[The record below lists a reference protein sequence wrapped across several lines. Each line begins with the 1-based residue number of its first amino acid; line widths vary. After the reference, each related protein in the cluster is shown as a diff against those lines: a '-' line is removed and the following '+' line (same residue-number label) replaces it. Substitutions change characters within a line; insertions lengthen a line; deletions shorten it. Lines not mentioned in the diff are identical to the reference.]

1 MFRIIIP
8 LILAVSMPA
17 ISRAEPTTMTV
28 SITTQGPAVPIS
40 EGGTYITQTIDGVV
54 NY

>member
-1 MFRIIIP
+1 M
-8 LILAVSMPA
+8 LLAFHVT
-17 ISRAEPTTMTV
+17 IGV
-28 SITTQGPAVPIS
+28 SITTQGPAVPVT